1 MTFMGKDEK
10 NLLKDMKNQSNNW
23 RDLLCVWTGRL
34 NIISQFSSK
43 IIYNSM
49 QL

>member
-23 RDLLCVWTGRL
+23 RDLFTVFVDRKAQYHKPVLIQ
-34 NIISQFSSK
+34 N
-43 IIYNSM
+43 NP
-49 QL
+49 